1 MAAGSFATDLGY
13 TEILVRLGAAGAV
26 GLVVGLDREL
36 RNRAVGLRTSMLV
49 AIGAALFGVIGVEL
63 AGRYNDGQGGAIRF
77 DPSRIVEGIITGI
90 GFLGAGAIIRDR
102 QNVVGVT
109 TAASVWV
116 LGGVGLACG
125 FGLFAAALVAGG
137 FLVFVLTVLGVLTG
151 SGARSARDGPPKED

>member
-1 MAAGSFATDLGY
+1 MAAGDFATGIGY
-13 TEILVRLGAAGAV
+13 AEILVRLGVAGGI

-36 RNRAVGLRTSMLV
+36 KNRAVGLRTSMLV

-63 AGRYNDGQGGAIRF
+63 VGRYSDGPGGAIRF
-77 DPSRIVEGIITGI
+77 DPGRIVEGIITGI
-90 GFLGAGAIIRDR
+90 GFLGAGAIVRERHD
-102 QNVVGVT
+102 VVGVT

-116 LGGVGLACG
+116 LGGIGLACG

-151 SGARSARDGPPKED
+151 SGTRSPRNGPSADD